1 MACYDPN
8 SLTAS
13 GTGELSVHLKPS
25 SGLTAGVDGIYIDYA
40 NTGCESGLHLTGGK
54 LSTLQTPKLDGF
66 KENSATFPGYNPLP
80 VGIGGTI
87 TAVHSGNITFTN
99 TSCYTVLYFAVQD
112 HLINV
117 EVTPNSEWHG
127 FAQLLINGV
136 VATNND
142 FKLRQRSGG
151 PQIVGQQFVYQR
163 TDFQYVAPGATIT
176 FGCQQRHYAVAGVCE
191 LMAGYSK
198 IQGFGFAMPLL

>member
-13 GTGELSVHLKPS
+13 GTGELSVRLKPS
-25 SGLTAGVDGIYIDYA
+25 SGLTAGANGIYIDYA

-54 LSTLQTPKLDGF
+54 LSTLQTPKLDWY
-66 KENSATFPGYNPLP
+66 KENSANFPGYNPLP

-99 TSCYTVLYFAVQD
+99 TSCYTALYFAVQE
-112 HLINV
+112 HQINI
-117 EVTPNSEWHG
+117 EVTPNSEWHC
-127 FAQLLINGV
+127 FAQLLVNGV

-151 PQIVGQQFVYQR
+151 PQIIGQQFVYQR
-163 TDFQYVAPGATIT
+163 TDFYPVPPGGSIT
-176 FGCQQRHYAVAGVCE
+176 FGCWQQHYSVTGVCE
-191 LMAGYSK
+191 LMPGYSK
-198 IQGFGFAMPLL
+198 IRGFGFAMPTL